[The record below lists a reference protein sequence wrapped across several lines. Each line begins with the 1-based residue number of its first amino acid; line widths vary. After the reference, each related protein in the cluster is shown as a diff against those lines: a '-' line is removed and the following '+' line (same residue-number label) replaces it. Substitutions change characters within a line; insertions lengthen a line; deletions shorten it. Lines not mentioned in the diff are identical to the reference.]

1 MSWNIRRKLFL
12 STIAFAVLLVCVG
25 FGIIPINLFFT
36 KATISEAAREQLGA
50 ELDIKGPLRL
60 RLGFSPKLTA
70 SSVHFSISGSDGLH
84 EATIDQLVIRPRL
97 LNTLKG
103 KIDLPS
109 LEARG
114 IVLTGVSEAVP
125 GFPSE
130 KLSPDGISATG
141 RTASN

>member
-1 MSWNIRRKLFL
+1 MSWNIRRKLLL
-12 STIAFAVLLVCVG
+12 STIAFAVLLACVG
-25 FGIIPINLFFT
+25 FGVIPINLFFA

-60 RLGFSPKLTA
+60 RLGFNPKLTA
-70 SSVHFSISGSDGLH
+70 SSVHFSISGSDGLPG
-84 EATIDQLVIRPRL
+84 AAIDQLVIRPRL
-97 LNTLKG
+97 LNLLKG

-125 GFPSE
+125 GFPPE
-130 KLSPDGISATG
+130 KLSPDGISATR
-141 RTASN
+141 RTA